1 MSLFSWPCSHLT
13 NILISLIICL
23 FLLKRQTFFS
33 FLFVFLPLFIL
44 IPSFDILF
52 LSDFFT
58 NLMIISNLHVCL
70 FITCISVYSLWHF
83 FFWMNVF
90 CTARI
95 SCKYYLETLFKSC
108 NHLAVLFWIPI
119 PKEKKKYIYLTA
131 LAIWGELPSSSKGL
145 SFHLFRR
152 FFSFLPRF
160 IISKWERW
168 QLSSAQPW
176 GSVRKNKKDILL
188 ATASHVNA
196 HKGVFI

>member
-1 MSLFSWPCSHLT
+1 MSIFSDSLLISFLLCDHHCGFLTSFIWQLTEIYLKYLLFFHVSLFLALFSSYRHFNQPYYL
-13 NILISLIICL
+13 SLPP
-23 FLLKRQTFFS
+23 KKADFFS

-108 NHLAVLFWIPI
+108 NHLAVLF
-119 PKEKKKYIYLTA
+119 
-131 LAIWGELPSSSKGL
+131 
-145 SFHLFRR
+145 
-152 FFSFLPRF
+152 
-160 IISKWERW
+160 
-168 QLSSAQPW
+168 
-176 GSVRKNKKDILL
+176 
-188 ATASHVNA
+188 
-196 HKGVFI
+196 